1 MSLKELYHNKWARFG
16 FWAILYILWV
26 IWLGNYWWLFG
37 LIPIFDGHITKKVK
51 WLFWKF
57 QFKEDVVC
65 TSSTKKFQTNKFWTK
80 EFWTSR
86 ILHWKSCIL
95 QCKNDGFWKVT
106 KRVLKRIGISLYRW
120 IDALIFATIVVTFL
134 NMFFF
139 QAFKIPSSS
148 MESSLYTGDHLF
160 VSKLAYGPKL
170 PQTPLT
176 IPFTH
181 NVIAGK
187 ESYSTLLQNDYRR
200 LKGFGHVETG
210 DYVVFAFPH
219 GDTVLVKDP
228 AADYYTYV
236 RTLGRE
242 YTLKHYGPV
251 KVRPSDKKD
260 HYVKRCVAVAGDTL
274 TIKDGQVY
282 IGSQPQENWSG
293 VQNSY
298 SVVTDGRRINPKHLE
313 NLGINKSELWYSAEL
328 PGYPAMALTADM
340 VEKVKSFRNVISV
353 TANFDSYPADYPD
366 SDLTIFPFSS
376 DYKWTRD
383 NFGPLW
389 IPAKDA
395 TVELTLKNL
404 PLYERIITSY
414 EGNELEVKDGK
425 IYINSEEV
433 QSYTFKQDYYFM
445 MGDNRHN
452 SLDSRYWGF
461 VPEDHIVGKPAVI
474 WLSIE
479 GNERFPR
486 NLKNIRWRRFFKF
499 V

>member
-1 MSLKELYHNKWARFG
+1 MSLKELYHNKWVRMC
-16 FWAILYILWV
+16 FWAVLYILWV

-51 WLFWKF
+51 WLFWK
-57 QFKEDVVC
+57 KEY
-65 TSSTKKFQTNKFWTK
+65 K
-80 EFWTSR
+80 E
-86 ILHWKSCIL
+86 
-95 QCKNDGFWKVT
+95 GE
-106 KRVLKRIGISLYRW
+106 KRNALLDW
-120 IDALIFATIVVTFL
+120 MDAIIFAVVVVTFI
-134 NMFFF
+134 NTFFF

-181 NVIAGK
+181 NVIAGR
-187 ESYSTLLQNDYRR
+187 ESYSELIQNDYRR
-200 LKGFGHVETG
+200 LKGFGHVKTG
-210 DYVVFAFPH
+210 DYVVFGFPH
-219 GDTVLVKDP
+219 GDTVLVREP

-236 RTLGRE
+236 RTLGRD
-242 YTLKHYGPV
+242 YTLRNYGPIV
-251 KVRPSDKKD
+251 VRPSDKKD

-282 IGSQPQENWSG
+282 VNSQPQENWPG

-298 SVVTDGRRINPKHLE
+298 MVVTDGKKINQK
-313 NLGINKSELWYSAEL
+313 NLNKLDINVGELWYYPEL
-328 PGYPAMALTADM
+328 PGYPEMPLTADM
-340 VEKVKSFRNVISV
+340 LEQVKSYSNVVSV
-353 TANFDSYPADYPD
+353 TQNIDSYPPDYPD
-366 SDLTIFPFSS
+366 SELTIFPFSS

-389 IPAKDA
+389 IPKKGVE
-395 TVELTLKNL
+395 VELTVKNL
-404 PLYERIITSY
+404 PLYQRIITSY
-414 EGNELEVKDGK
+414 EGNDLEVKDGK

-474 WLSIE
+474 WLSID
-479 GNERFPR
+479 GNKKFP
-486 NLKNIRWRRFFKF
+486 NNIRWRRFFKF

>member
-1 MSLKELYHNKWARFG
+1 MSLKELYHNKWARFS
-16 FWAILYILWV
+16 FWAVLYVLWV

-51 WLFWKF
+51 WLFWKKDY
-57 QFKEDVVC
+57 KEGEER
-65 TSSTKKFQTNKFWTK
+65 NALLEW
-80 EFWTSR
+80 
-86 ILHWKSCIL
+86 L
-95 QCKNDGFWKVT
+95 
-106 KRVLKRIGISLYRW
+106 
-120 IDALIFATIVVTFL
+120 DAIIFAVVVVTFI
-134 NMFFF
+134 NTFFF

-160 VSKLAYGPKL
+160 VSKLAYGPKM

-181 NVIAGK
+181 NVIGGK
-187 ESYSTLLQNDYRR
+187 ESYSTLIQSDYKR

-236 RTLGRE
+236 RTLGRD
-242 YTLKHYGPV
+242 YTIRKYGPL

-260 HYVKRCVAVAGDTL
+260 HYVKRCVASAGDTL
-274 TIKDGQVY
+274 EIRNGQVY
-282 IGSQPQENWSG
+282 VNSQAQEVWPG

-298 SVVTDGRRINPKHLE
+298 TVVTDGQRINPV
-313 NLGINKSELWYSAEL
+313 NLDKLGLNIRELWFHPEL
-328 PGYPAMALTADM
+328 PGYPAMPLTAEM
-340 VEKVKSFRNVISV
+340 LEKIKAYPNVVSVEQNI
-353 TANFDSYPADYPD
+353 DSYPPDFPD
-366 SDLTIFPFSS
+366 SYVTIFPFAEN
-376 DYKWTRD
+376 YRWTRD

-389 IPAKDA
+389 IPQKDA
-395 TVELTLKNL
+395 EVELTVANL
-404 PLYERIITSY
+404 PLYERIITAY
-414 EGNELEVKDGK
+414 EGNSLQVKDGA
-425 IYINSEEV
+425 IYINGEET
-433 QSYTFKQDYYFM
+433 QSYTFNQDYYFM

-461 VPEDHIVGKPAVI
+461 VPEDHIVGKLALI
-474 WLSIE
+474 WLSID
-479 GNERFPR
+479 GNKKFP
-486 NLKNIRWRRFFKF
+486 NNIRWRRFFKF

>member
-1 MSLKELYHNKWARFG
+1 MSLKELYHNKWARFI
-16 FWAILYILWV
+16 FWAVLYLLWV

-37 LIPIFDGHITKKVK
+37 LVPIFDGHITKKVK
-51 WLFWKF
+51 WLFWKKDY
-57 QFKEDVVC
+57 KEG
-65 TSSTKKFQTNKFWTK
+65 
-80 EFWTSR
+80 E
-86 ILHWKSCIL
+86 
-95 QCKNDGFWKVT
+95 
-106 KRVLKRIGISLYRW
+106 KRNALLDW
-120 IDALIFATIVVTFL
+120 LDAIIFAVVVVTFI
-134 NMFFF
+134 NTFFF

-160 VSKLAYGPKL
+160 VSKLAYGPKM

-187 ESYSTLLQNDYRR
+187 ESYSTLIQSDYKR

-236 RTLGRE
+236 RTLGRD
-242 YTLKHYGPV
+242 YTIKRYGPV

-260 HYVKRCVAVAGDTL
+260 HYVKRCVASAGDTL
-274 TIKDGQVY
+274 EIRNGQVY
-282 IGSQPQENWSG
+282 VNSAAQEVWPG

-298 SVVTDGRRINPKHLE
+298 RVVTNGQRINPV
-313 NLGINKSELWYSAEL
+313 NLDKLGLNVRELWFQADL
-328 PGYPAMALTADM
+328 PGYPEMPLTAEM
-340 VEKVKSFRNVISV
+340 LEKIKTYPNVVSV
-353 TANFDSYPADYPD
+353 DQNIDVYPPDFPD
-366 SDLTIFPFSS
+366 SDVTIFPFDS

-389 IPAKDA
+389 IPEKGV
-395 TVELTLKNL
+395 TVTLTLDNL
-404 PLYERIITSY
+404 PLYERIITAY
-414 EGNELEVKDGK
+414 EGNSLEVRDGK
-425 IYINSEEV
+425 IYVNGEEA
-433 QSYTFKQDYYFM
+433 QSYTFSQDYYFM

-461 VPEDHIVGKPAVI
+461 VPEDHIVGKPALI
-474 WLSIE
+474 WLSID
-479 GNERFPR
+479 GNKKFP
-486 NLKNIRWRRFFKF
+486 NNIRWRRFFKF